1 MKTRKADCRA
11 QVKELLRAMSDVVRA
26 EKSAKIC
33 EHIAGLA
40 EWSVAGCAGLF
51 AGLRGE
57 PAVAGLCGGGKLCGY
72 PRVEGD
78 ELGFYEIVDVGD
90 LVAGAFGV
98 REPGAG
104 ARRIEVAALEVL
116 LVPGLA
122 FDETG
127 MRLGRGGG
135 FYDRLL
141 ALPDLRA
148 RLVGVCFE
156 VQVLPEL
163 PVEAHDRAVDA
174 VVTENGVRIFS

>member
-1 MKTRKADCRA
+1 
-11 QVKELLRAMSDVVRA
+11 
-26 EKSAKIC
+26 
-33 EHIAGLA
+33 
-40 EWSVAGCAGLF
+40 
-51 AGLRGE
+51 
-57 PAVAGLCGGGKLCGY
+57 
-72 PRVEGD
+72 
-78 ELGFYEIVDVGD
+78 LGFYEIVDVGD